1 MLVFS
6 LLDKYI
12 IDGQDFQ
19 AEKRTKPMKKMRTG
33 VKIAVIAVLTFLAG
47 LWVWDGFVMP
57 AEGWSCQEILPAGTS
72 ASAESPAM
80 PLQLQLLPWGSS
92 YLIDRDQEVR
102 GLALGYFLHQKN
114 IDGVS
119 VAISQTSGSRKRGV
133 SLSMLELCGESTGLS
148 MFIAGGSVKNQG
160 VALGLWNLAEYNQ
173 GLQLGVVNQTR
184 KDSILEYDM
193 KPAYVNDKFG
203 VQAGVVNYS
212 EGRGI
217 QIGLWNT
224 NPKSFIKHFPLI
236 NFCF

>member
-1 MLVFS
+1 
-6 LLDKYI
+6 
-12 IDGQDFQ
+12 
-19 AEKRTKPMKKMRTG
+19 MKNLRTG
-33 VKIAVIAVLTFLAG
+33 IKIAAVAVLTFLAG

-57 AEGWSCQEILPAGTS
+57 TESWGCREILPPG
-72 ASAESPAM
+72 AEAKNPAM
-80 PLQLQLLPWGSS
+80 PLQLQLLPWGNTF
-92 YLIDRDQEVR
+92 LIDRDQEVR

-119 VAISQTSGSRKRGV
+119 VAITQTSGTRKRGV

-148 MFIAGGSVKNQG
+148 MFLAGGSVKNQG
-160 VALGLWNLAEYNQ
+160 VALGLWNMAEYNQ
-173 GLQLGVVNQTR
+173 GLQLGIVNQTR
-184 KDSILEYDM
+184 KDIILEYDL
-193 KPAYVNDKFG
+193 KPADVNDKFG

-236 NFCF
+236 NFW

>member
-12 IDGQDFQ
+12 IDVEDFQ
-19 AEKRTKPMKKMRTG
+19 AGKRMKPMKNLRTG
-33 VKIAVIAVLTFLAG
+33 IKIAVIAALTFLSG

-57 AEGWSCQEILPAGTS
+57 TESWSCREILSQSAGS
-72 ASAESPAM
+72 ERSAM
-80 PLQLQLLPWGSS
+80 PLQLQLLPWGNT
-92 YLIDRDQEVR
+92 YLIDRDQEVK
-102 GLALGYFLHQKN
+102 GLALGYFLHQRE
-114 IDGVS
+114 IDGLS
-119 VAISQTSGSRKRGV
+119 VAITQTAGTRKRGV
-133 SLSMLELCGESTGLS
+133 SISMLELCGESTGLS
-148 MFIAGGSVKNQG
+148 LFLAGGSVKNQG
-160 VALGLWNLAEYNQ
+160 VALALWNLTEYNQ
-173 GLQLGVVNQTR
+173 GLQLGIVNQTR
-184 KDSILEYDM
+184 KDSILEYDL
-193 KPAYVNDKFG
+193 KPADVNDKFG